1 MSTKVSYTD
10 DFELILKQEA
20 EKAESMSI
28 LHSKANAKFQKF
40 STGIN
45 IPVIVL
51 SGSIGFLN
59 ALSLFGDQNIFLGA
73 VSIFIGLLKTMDSY
87 FDYTKRSETHRM
99 VSLAY
104 YKISKFIQLQLSL
117 KRECRI
123 DATDL
128 YKLIVNDIQNIKDS
142 EPLIPP
148 DIIKEFNIQ
157 YEKEITCKPNICNGL
172 TDIHIN
178 KSPKVLN
185 VNFENLEEDI
195 KINFQ

>member
-1 MSTKVSYTD
+1 MSKIFYTD
-10 DFELILKQEA
+10 DFELILKEEA

-28 LHSKANAKFQKF
+28 LHSKANAKFQQF
-40 STGIN
+40 SVGLN

-51 SGSIGFLN
+51 SGSVGFLN
-59 ALSLFGDQNIFLGA
+59 AINLFPDQNIFLGA
-73 VSIFIGLLKTMDSY
+73 ISIFIGLIKTIDSY
-87 FDYTKRSETHRM
+87 FDYTKRCETHRM

-123 DATDL
+123 EASDL

-142 EPLIPP
+142 EPLIPL
-148 DIIKEFNIQ
+148 DIIKDFNKQ
-157 YEKEITCKPNICNGL
+157 YKDENTKKPNMCNGL

-178 KSPKVLN
+178 KSPRVLN
-185 VNFENLEEDI
+185 INLENEEDDI
-195 KINFQ
+195 KINF